1 MSFKISSGEK
11 RNASYV
17 ISVMYALFQRS
28 SRLFFD
34 YLTSI
39 NNILNLNFARF
50 DQHPVYFW
58 LHANFSV
65 QKVLQ
70 LELESAFETVF
81 NTLVQLSF
89 LSSLLINFVNYNAS

>member
-1 MSFKISSGEK
+1 
-11 RNASYV
+11 
-17 ISVMYALFQRS
+17 MYALFQRS

-39 NNILNLNFARF
+39 HNFLILNSANFERF

-81 NTLVQLSF
+81 NTLDQLSF